1 MIYQYNFMED
11 SLVIEKSFKFQLQI
25 IPDIF
30 VFNAEQTL
38 VIIAAQDDVLMV
50 DLSINSEIDID
61 KHF

>member
-1 MIYQYNFMED
+1 MIYQYNYMED

-38 VIIAAQDDVLMV
+38 VLIAAQDDVLMV